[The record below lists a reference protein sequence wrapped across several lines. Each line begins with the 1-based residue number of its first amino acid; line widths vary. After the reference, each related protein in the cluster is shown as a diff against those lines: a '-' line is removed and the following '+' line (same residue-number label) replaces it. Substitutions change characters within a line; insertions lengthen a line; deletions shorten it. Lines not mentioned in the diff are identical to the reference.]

1 MWVRDEFTQGR
12 THMLSD
18 KAIQAAKARE
28 RPYKLADG
36 GGLTL
41 LVKPNGSKLWRF
53 RYRYDGREK
62 MLGLGSY
69 PDTGAKLAREKR
81 EEARKLLAE
90 GLDPSRSRQA
100 EKAARNNTFEA
111 VSREWL
117 ALQEDRLAPATYEK
131 AVWTLTTLVFPY
143 LGTHPIHKITAGD
156 VLKVLKR
163 IEGRGLRETAHR
175 TRQRI
180 SQVCRYAVVTERA
193 THDVTLS
200 LRGALAA
207 VVTTN
212 HAAITEPAEIGE
224 LLRSIEAY
232 KGQAVTWS
240 ALRIAPLVFVR
251 PGELRHAEWSEF
263 NLEGEDPQWR
273 IPAAKMKMREQHIV
287 PLSKQAVKIL
297 EELKSLTGHGRYLFP
312 ALTTTTRCMS
322 ENTIN
327 LALRRMGYAHDE
339 MTGHGFRSLASTC
352 LNEQG
357 YHPDLIELQLAHAE
371 RNQVRAAYNKAQ
383 RLPERRKMMQAWADY
398 LDGLR
403 EDADAVPI
411 RLTG

>member
-1 MWVRDEFTQGR
+1 
-12 THMLSD
+12 
-18 KAIQAAKARE
+18 
-28 RPYKLADG
+28 
-36 GGLTL
+36 
-41 LVKPNGSKLWRF
+41 
-53 RYRYDGREK
+53 
-62 MLGLGSY
+62 
-69 PDTGAKLAREKR
+69 
-81 EEARKLLAE
+81 
-90 GLDPSRSRQA
+90 
-100 EKAARNNTFEA
+100 
-111 VSREWL
+111 
-117 ALQEDRLAPATYEK
+117 
-131 AVWTLTTLVFPY
+131 
-143 LGTHPIHKITAGD
+143 
-156 VLKVLKR
+156 VLKR

-193 THDVTLS
+193 TQDVTLS

-232 KGQAVTWS
+232 KGQAVTWL

-339 MTGHGFRSLASTC
+339 MTAMDFDHWRLLA
-352 LNEQG
+352 
-357 YHPDLIELQLAHAE
+357 
-371 RNQVRAAYNKAQ
+371 
-383 RLPERRKMMQAWADY
+383 
-398 LDGLR
+398 
-403 EDADAVPI
+403 
-411 RLTG
+411 

>member
-1 MWVRDEFTQGR
+1 
-12 THMLSD
+12 MLSD

-117 ALQEDRLAPATYEK
+117 TLQEDRLAPATYEK
-131 AVWTLTTLVFPY
+131 AIWTLTTLVFPY

-312 ALTTTTRCMS
+312 GLTTTTRCMS

-383 RLPERRKMMQAWADY
+383 RLPERHKMMQAWADY

-403 EDADAVPI
+403 EDADVVPI
-411 RLTG
+411 RRAS

>member
-1 MWVRDEFTQGR
+1 
-12 THMLSD
+12 MLTD
-18 KAIQAAKARE
+18 KAIQAAKPRV

-36 GGLTL
+36 RGLTL
-41 LVKPNGSKLWRF
+41 LVNPVGSKLWRF

-69 PDTGAKLAREKR
+69 PDTSAKLAREKR

-90 GLDPSRSRQA
+90 GVDPSRNRQG

-117 ALQEDRLAPATYEK
+117 ALQEDRLADATFAK
-131 AVWTLTTLVFPY
+131 AIWTLETLVFPC

-163 IEGRGLRETAHR
+163 IEGRGLSETAHR

-200 LRGALAA
+200 LRGALAP

-212 HAAITEPAEIGE
+212 HAAITEPARIGE
-224 LLRSIEAY
+224 LLRSIEGY
-232 KGQAVTWS
+232 KGQAVTWC

-263 NLEGEDPQWR
+263 ELDGEEPQWR

-287 PLSKQAVKIL
+287 PLSKQAVEIL
-297 EELKSLTGHGRYLFP
+297 TELKSLTAHGRYLFP

-383 RLPERRKMMQAWADY
+383 RLPERRKMMQAWADF
-398 LDGLR
+398 LDSLR
-403 EDADAVPI
+403 EDANVVSI
-411 RLTG
+411 RRAS

>member
-1 MWVRDEFTQGR
+1 
-12 THMLSD
+12 
-18 KAIQAAKARE
+18 
-28 RPYKLADG
+28 
-36 GGLTL
+36 
-41 LVKPNGSKLWRF
+41 
-53 RYRYDGREK
+53 
-62 MLGLGSY
+62 
-69 PDTGAKLAREKR
+69 
-81 EEARKLLAE
+81 LAE

-263 NLEGEDPQWR
+263 NLEGEHPQWR

-287 PLSKQAVKIL
+287 PLSK
-297 EELKSLTGHGRYLFP
+297 
-312 ALTTTTRCMS
+312 
-322 ENTIN
+322 
-327 LALRRMGYAHDE
+327 
-339 MTGHGFRSLASTC
+339 
-352 LNEQG
+352 
-357 YHPDLIELQLAHAE
+357 
-371 RNQVRAAYNKAQ
+371 
-383 RLPERRKMMQAWADY
+383 
-398 LDGLR
+398 
-403 EDADAVPI
+403 
-411 RLTG
+411 

>member
-1 MWVRDEFTQGR
+1 
-12 THMLSD
+12 MLTD
-18 KAIQAAKARE
+18 KAIQAAKPSE

-36 GGLTL
+36 EGLTM

-53 RYRYDGREK
+53 RYRHDGREK
-62 MLGLGSY
+62 MLGFGTY
-69 PDTGAKLAREKR
+69 PDTSAKLAREKR
-81 EEARKLLAE
+81 DKARKQLAA
-90 GLDPSRSRQA
+90 GLDPSGARQA
-100 EKAARNNTFEA
+100 EKAARANTFEA
-111 VSREWL
+111 VAREWL
-117 ALQEDRLAPATYEK
+117 PMQKERLAPATYAK
-131 AVWTLTTLVFPY
+131 AEWTLETLVFPY
-143 LGTHPIHKITAGD
+143 LGTRPIDKVSAAD
-156 VLKVLKR
+156 VLKVLRR
-163 IEGRGLRETAHR
+163 IEGRGLHETAHR
-175 TRQRI
+175 ARQRI

-193 THDVTLS
+193 QQDVTLN
-200 LRGALAA
+200 LRGALAP

-212 HAAITEPAEIGE
+212 HAAITEPVKIGE
-224 LLRSIEAY
+224 LLRSIEGY
-232 KGQAVTWS
+232 KGQAVTWC

-263 NLEGEDPQWR
+263 DLDGNDPEWR
-273 IPAAKMKMREQHIV
+273 IPAAKMKMREQHII
-287 PLSKQAVKIL
+287 PLAKQAVKIL

-322 ENTIN
+322 ENTVN

-383 RLPERRKMMQAWADY
+383 RLPERRKMMQVWADY
-398 LDGLR
+398 LDDLR
-403 EDADAVPI
+403 EGAKVIPI
-411 RLTG
+411 RRAS

>member
-1 MWVRDEFTQGR
+1 
-12 THMLSD
+12 MLTD
-18 KAIQAAKARE
+18 KAIQAAKPKT

-36 GGLTL
+36 EGLTL
-41 LVKPNGSKLWRF
+41 LVKPIGSKLWRF
-53 RYRYDGREK
+53 RYRHEGREK
-62 MLGLGSY
+62 MLGFGSY
-69 PDTGAKLAREKR
+69 PDTSAKLAREKR
-81 EEARKLLAE
+81 DQARKLLAQ
-90 GLDPSRSRQA
+90 GLDPSGTRQA
-100 EKAARNNTFEA
+100 EKAARGNTFEA
-111 VSREWL
+111 VAHEWL
-117 ALQEDRLAPATYEK
+117 ALQKERLAAATYAK
-131 AVWTLTTLVFPY
+131 AVWTLGTLVFPY
-143 LGTHPIHKITAGD
+143 LGTRPIDKITAAD

-193 THDVTLS
+193 NHDVTLN

-207 VVTTN
+207 VVSTN
-212 HAAITEPAEIGE
+212 HAAITEPAKIGE
-224 LLRSIEAY
+224 LMRSIEAY

-263 NLEGEDPQWR
+263 DLDSDDPQWR
-273 IPAAKMKMREQHIV
+273 IPAEKMKMREQHIV
-287 PLSKQAVKIL
+287 PLSKQVVKIL
-297 EELKSLTGHGRYLFP
+297 QELKPLTGSGRYLFP
-312 ALTTTTRCMS
+312 ALTTTRRCMS

-327 LALRRMGYAHDE
+327 LALRRMGYAHEE

-383 RLPERRKMMQAWADY
+383 RLNERRKMMQAWADY
-398 LDGLR
+398 LDDLR
-403 EDADAVPI
+403 EGANVVPI
-411 RLTG
+411 RRAS

>member
-1 MWVRDEFTQGR
+1 
-12 THMLSD
+12 MLSD
-18 KAIQAAKARE
+18 KAIQAAKPRM

-36 GGLTL
+36 EGLTL

-62 MLGLGSY
+62 MLGFGSY

-81 EEARKLLAE
+81 EKARKQLAE
-90 GLDPSRSRQA
+90 GLDPSSARHD
-100 EKAARNNTFEA
+100 EKTARGNTFEVLA
-111 VSREWL
+111 REWL
-117 ALQEDRLAPATYEK
+117 PMQKERLAPATYAK
-131 AVWTLTTLVFPY
+131 AEWTLETLVFPH
-143 LGTHPIHKITAGD
+143 LGTRPIDKISAAE

-163 IEGRGLRETAHR
+163 IEGRGLHETAHR

-193 THDVTLS
+193 QHDVTLN
-200 LRGALAA
+200 LRGALGP

-212 HAAITEPAEIGE
+212 HAAITEPAKIGE
-224 LLRSIEAY
+224 LLRLIERY
-232 KGQAVTWS
+232 KGQTVTWC

-263 NLEGEDPQWR
+263 DFDSDDPQWR
-273 IPAAKMKMREQHIV
+273 IPAEKMKMRAQHIV
-287 PLSKQAVKIL
+287 PLAKQVVKL
-297 EELKSLTGHGRYLFP
+297 LRELNALTGDGRYLFP
-312 ALTTTTRCMS
+312 ALTTTRRCMS

-327 LALRRMGYAHDE
+327 LALRRMGYSNEE
-339 MTGHGFRSLASTC
+339 MTGHGFRTMASTT

-357 YHPDLIELQLAHAE
+357 WHPDLIELQLAHAE
-371 RNQVRAAYNKAQ
+371 RNAVRAAYNKAQ

-403 EDADAVPI
+403 EEAYVVPI
-411 RLTG
+411 RRAGVQLHGAEA

>member
-1 MWVRDEFTQGR
+1 MTGARRCLGWGAIPIRALNSRARSAKRHVNSWLRAWTQAGAGR
-12 THMLSD
+12 Q
-18 KAIQAAKARE
+18 K
-28 RPYKLADG
+28 KLRA
-36 GGLTL
+36 TI
-41 LVKPNGSKLWRF
+41 PSKLFPANGWRC
-53 RYRYDGREK
+53 R
-62 MLGLGSY
+62 
-69 PDTGAKLAREKR
+69 
-81 EEARKLLAE
+81 
-90 GLDPSRSRQA
+90 
-100 EKAARNNTFEA
+100 
-111 VSREWL
+111 
-117 ALQEDRLAPATYEK
+117 EDRLAPATYEK

-143 LGTHPIHKITAGD
+143 LGTHRIHKITAGD

-193 THDVTLS
+193 IHDVTLS

-327 LALRRMGYAHDE
+327 LALRRMGYGHDE

-357 YHPDLIELQLAHAE
+357 YHPDLIELQLAHA
-371 RNQVRAAYNKAQ
+371 
-383 RLPERRKMMQAWADY
+383 
-398 LDGLR
+398 
-403 EDADAVPI
+403 
-411 RLTG
+411 

>member
-1 MWVRDEFTQGR
+1 
-12 THMLSD
+12 MLTD
-18 KAIQAAKARE
+18 KAIQGAKPKA

-36 GGLTL
+36 EGLTL
-41 LVKPNGSKLWRF
+41 LVKPIGSKLWRF
-53 RYRYDGREK
+53 RYRHEGREK
-62 MLGLGSY
+62 MLGFGSY
-69 PDTGAKLAREKR
+69 PDTSAKLAREKR
-81 EEARKLLAE
+81 DQARKLLAQ
-90 GLDPSRSRQA
+90 GLDPSGTRQA
-100 EKAARNNTFEA
+100 EKAARGNTFEA
-111 VSREWL
+111 IAGEWL
-117 ALQEDRLAPATYEK
+117 ALQEERLAPATYAK
-131 AVWTLTTLVFPY
+131 AVWTLRTLVFPY
-143 LGTHPIHKITAGD
+143 LGTRPIDKITAAD

-193 THDVTLS
+193 HHDVTLN

-207 VVTTN
+207 VVSTN
-212 HAAITEPAEIGE
+212 HAAITEPAKIGE
-224 LLRSIEAY
+224 LMRSIEGY

-240 ALRIAPLVFVR
+240 ALRIAPFVFVR

-263 NLEGEDPQWR
+263 DLDGDDPQWR
-273 IPAAKMKMREQHIV
+273 IPAEKMKMREQHIV
-287 PLSKQAVKIL
+287 PLSKQVVKIL
-297 EELKSLTGHGRYLFP
+297 QELKALTGSGRYLFP
-312 ALTTTTRCMS
+312 ALTTTRRCMS

-327 LALRRMGYAHDE
+327 LALRRMGYTHDE

-403 EDADAVPI
+403 AGANVVPFK
-411 RLTG
+411 RLAG

>member
-1 MWVRDEFTQGR
+1 
-12 THMLSD
+12 MLTD
-18 KAIQAAKARE
+18 KAIQAAKARD

-36 GGLTL
+36 RGLTL
-41 LVKPNGSKLWRF
+41 LVNPVGSKLWRF
-53 RYRYDGREK
+53 RYSYDGREK
-62 MLGLGSY
+62 MLGFGSY
-69 PDTGAKLAREKR
+69 PDTSAKLAREKR

-90 GLDPSRSRQA
+90 GVDPSRNRQS
-100 EKAARNNTFEA
+100 EKAARNNTFEG

-117 ALQEDRLAPATYEK
+117 ALQEERLADATFAK
-131 AVWTLTTLVFPY
+131 AVWTLETLVFPH
-143 LGTHPIHKITAGD
+143 LGSYPIHKITAGD

-163 IEGRGLRETAHR
+163 IEGRGLGETAHR

-193 THDVTLS
+193 THDVTSS
-200 LRGALAA
+200 LRGALAP
-207 VVTTN
+207 VVITN
-212 HAAITEPAEIGE
+212 HAAITEPARIGE
-224 LLRSIEAY
+224 LLRSIEGY
-232 KGQAVTWS
+232 KGQAVTWC

-263 NLEGEDPQWR
+263 ELEGDEPQWR
-273 IPAAKMKMREQHIV
+273 IPAAKMKMRDQHIV
-287 PLSKQAVKIL
+287 PLSKQALKIL
-297 EELKSLTGHGRYLFP
+297 QELKSLTGYERYLFP

-327 LALRRMGYAHDE
+327 LALRRMGYSNEE

-357 YHPDLIELQLAHAE
+357 YHPDLIELQLAHRE

-398 LDGLR
+398 LDGLKEGANIAPTR
-403 EDADAVPI
+403 HAS
-411 RLTG
+411 